1 VIRFLRRHQPAH
13 PALAAGYWLAVSA
26 AAAAA
31 LLAAF
36 TALDRLL
43 PGAGML

>member
-13 PALAAGYWLAVSA
+13 PVLAAGYWLAVTAGA
-26 AAAAA
+26 AAV